1 MISEEAKVC
10 ILGPEITVPLLE
22 ENMLELLRIL
32 SLNMSSN
39 HNEYLPIKKVKFRI
53 HMDFQCCT
61 LIIQRE

>member
-10 ILGPEITVPLLE
+10 ILGPEITVPLE
-22 ENMLELLRIL
+22 EIMLELLRIL

-53 HMDFQCCT
+53 HMDFQFCT